1 MVYYFCCANLGNDCD
16 WEAYADTLDELI
28 KYTEEH
34 LIDDHQIEK
43 LTVKQRSLIEKTI
56 DEIEEDEEIFDDD
69 YEEEDW

>member
-1 MVYYFCCANLGNDCD
+1 MGNDCD